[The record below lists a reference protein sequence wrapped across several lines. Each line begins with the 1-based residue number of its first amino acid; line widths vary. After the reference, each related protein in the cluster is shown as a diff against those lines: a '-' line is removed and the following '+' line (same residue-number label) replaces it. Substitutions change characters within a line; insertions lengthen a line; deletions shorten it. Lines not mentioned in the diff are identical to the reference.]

1 MKSREEL
8 RNYYQNNPDAGEHI
22 LSYLVELLGG
32 DKEDIF
38 LMLDF
43 YYNELEDTKES
54 ISKAINEKDYPLI
67 FKGAHKLKGSL
78 FNVGLFKELALVE
91 KIEAHARAEE
101 NLEQIKVFYKRYLTL
116 AAENEVHIQEA
127 KKKIS

>member
-1 MKSREEL
+1 M
-8 RNYYQNNPDAGEHI
+8 

-38 LMLDF
+38 MMLDF
-43 YYNELEDTKES
+43 YYDELDETKAL
-54 ISKAINEKDYPLI
+54 ISDGINANDYAPI

-78 FNVGLFKELALVE
+78 SNVGLFKELELME
-91 KIEAHARAEE
+91 KIEAYAKAEE
-101 NLEQIKVFYKRYLTL
+101 NLEQIKELYETYLTL

-127 KKKIS
+127 KEKIS